1 MIRKLMASSAI
12 LALMTAG
19 TFSVAQAQTD
29 ATQNQEP
36 AVVQQDQQAPA
47 ADQQDMAADS
57 AATTE
62 EGKLQPDEPT
72 LATAF
77 IGRSVFSSE
86 DPESD
91 NIGEVND
98 LIVSDDGTITHAVVG
113 VGGFLGI
120 GEKDVAV
127 PFEELEV
134 VERDG
139 DIRLVYAATREQ
151 LEAAEEFDRTAYDPG
166 ARFAEEQAAMQPA
179 AGTDPAG
186 GMAPVGGMAPAP
198 TGDIA
203 AAPSDTTAPGDQPA
217 PADTAADTTDAGGDT
232 VSTAEESEAA
242 GKNEALVAAPEAE
255 QSGVPA
261 EDGAESTAAASAE
274 QETDQTEQD
283 LAAATEQPA
292 ETAEAD
298 QSATDQPAETAQAD
312 QPADAA
318 AGQEQPADAT
328 QTAVGGDSESQFLS
342 FNADQVRASTLMGKE
357 IFGPDDQS
365 IGEVSDLVLQKDGET
380 RAALIDVGG
389 FLGVGEKEIAIPF
402 EQIEV
407 QQSQDQGG
415 EPRLTIAMSREELE
429 QLPAFEDN
437 TMGSEETA
445 ATEQPADQNMT
456 AEQPA
461 DQAAAPA
468 QPADQ
473 QAADATQQPADQNM
487 AADQAAQ
494 PADQTADAAEQAPP
508 PEDVIAGAEAEQLD
522 TQGLSAE
529 DLIGTAVYGP
539 DDQTVG
545 EVGDVI
551 FGEQGDIEA
560 VVIDVGGFLGIG
572 EKPVAVQ
579 FDALNVQKDQNG
591 DMTLSMDA
599 TQEQLENAPAYNQT
613 AENQQQPVQ

>member
-29 ATQNQEP
+29 ATQNQNP
-36 AVVQQDQQAPA
+36 AVVQQESQAPA

-57 AATTE
+57 AASTE

-98 LIVSDDGTITHAVVG
+98 LIISDDGTITHAVVG

-127 PFEELEV
+127 PFEEFEV

-151 LEAAEEFDRTAYDPG
+151 LEAAEEFDRTAYDPS

-179 AGTDPAG
+179 TDTAPAGSMAPAG
-186 GMAPVGGMAPAP
+186 GGIAPAP
-198 TGDIA
+198 AGDMA
-203 AAPSDTTAPGDQPA
+203 AAPSDTTAPGDLPA
-217 PADTAADTTDAGGDT
+217 PADTAAETTDAAGDT

-261 EDGAESTAAASAE
+261 EDSAEATAAAPAE
-274 QETDQTEQD
+274 QETAAATADQAEQD
-283 LAAATEQPA
+283 VAAATEQPA
-292 ETAEAD
+292 DTAEE
-298 QSATDQPAETAQAD
+298 ATAEQPTDTAQAD
-312 QPADAA
+312 QPADA
-318 AGQEQPADAT
+318 T
-328 QTAVGGDSESQFLS
+328 QTAEAGGDSESQFLS
-342 FNADQVRASTLMGKE
+342 FSADQVRASTLLGKE

-402 EQIEV
+402 DQIEV
-407 QQSQDQGG
+407 QQAQDQGG

-445 ATEQPADQNMT
+445 ATEQPADQGMT
-456 AEQPA
+456 ADQPA
-461 DQAAAPA
+461 DQAAAPE

-473 QAADATQQPADQNM
+473 TATADATQQPADQDM

-494 PADQTADAAEQAPP
+494 PADQAADAGEQAPP
-508 PEDVIAGAEAEQLD
+508 PEEVIAGAEAQQLE
-522 TQGLSAE
+522 TQGLSAG
-529 DLIGTAVYGP
+529 DLIGSAVYGP

-551 FGEQGDIEA
+551 FGEEGEIEA

-591 DMTLSMDA
+591 GMTLSMDA
-599 TQEQLENAPAYNQT
+599 TQEQLENAPAYNEM